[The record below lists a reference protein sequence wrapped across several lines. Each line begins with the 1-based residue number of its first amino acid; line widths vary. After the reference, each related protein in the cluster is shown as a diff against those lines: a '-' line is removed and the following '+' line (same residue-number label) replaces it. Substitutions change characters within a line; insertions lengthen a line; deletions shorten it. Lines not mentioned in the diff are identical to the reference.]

1 MNKSELIDAV
11 AQRTGQTKGDTGKS
25 LDALIDVIIE
35 AVVAG
40 DKVQLVGFG
49 TFEPQH
55 RAARS
60 GRNPSTGAAI
70 EIAASTAPKFAPG
83 KAFKDKVAGR

>member
-11 AQRTGQTKGDTGKS
+11 AEKTGQTKGDTGKS

-60 GRNPSTGAAI
+60 GRNPATGAAI
-70 EIAASTAPKFAPG
+70 EIAASTAPKFTAG

>member
-1 MNKSELIDAV
+1 MNKSELI
-11 AQRTGQTKGDTGKS
+11 AQKTGQTKGDNGKS
-25 LDALIDVIIE
+25 LDALIDVVIE

-40 DKVQLVGFG
+40 DKVQWVGFG
-49 TFEPQH
+49 TFEPQQ

-70 EIAASTAPKFAPG
+70 EIAASTAPKFTPG